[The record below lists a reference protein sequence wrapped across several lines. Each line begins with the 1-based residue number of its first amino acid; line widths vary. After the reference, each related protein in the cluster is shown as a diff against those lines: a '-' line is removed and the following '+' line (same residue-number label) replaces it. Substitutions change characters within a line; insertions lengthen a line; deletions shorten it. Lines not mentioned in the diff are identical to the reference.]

1 VQVGWASLQA
11 LCGLA
16 IGLLAGAHLGVG
28 PAIGSLAQ
36 RMVGIYELGAPV
48 LLFVILGPSMLK
60 LLRQDRGEPRRFT
73 IFAVVWFSLL
83 RLTVCLAATLAVTL
97 LYRLP
102 LSGPT
107 GTVVRWGS
115 MLTLSENRY
124 VLSVAAACLTA
135 WLLRHRTGRAV
146 DLFLRLPDFVEG
158 AGNFVTR
165 LTPLFG
171 FLVGVYIVSLPDML
185 TSAIGRIPGAA
196 LHPVSF
202 RWFSIGAGDVMT
214 AYLAVTAITALL
226 CFVLHASLLTW
237 ARLALPRFSVRGY
250 LSGYLI
256 RVYPLIWSTGAESL
270 AIPANLAIL
279 RRYGGGMPDALRDL
293 TAGLAATLNLNGTL
307 ICCLVLMPAVCM
319 AIGHPLSA
327 GELLACLPLIFGL
340 GYAIPGIPGELAIF
354 ADPIAQALGLSGGER
369 DLFLLLFLSW
379 QIGLTDSFR
388 SAGSATDAV
397 PATLLLTH
405 DYRNRHR
412 PDPAFRTPQ
421 SRP

>member
-1 VQVGWASLQA
+1 
-11 LCGLA
+11 
-16 IGLLAGAHLGVG
+16 
-28 PAIGSLAQ
+28 
-36 RMVGIYELGAPV
+36 MVGIYELGAPV
-48 LLFVILGPSMLK
+48 LLFVILGPAMLK
-60 LLRQDRGEPRRFT
+60 LLRQDSGEPRRFT

-83 RLTVCLAATLAVTL
+83 RLAVCLAATLAVTL

-102 LSGPT
+102 LSEPAGT
-107 GTVVRWGS
+107 GVRWGS

-124 VLSVAAACLTA
+124 VLTVAAACLAT
-135 WLLRHRTGRAV
+135 WLLRHRTGRAI
-146 DLFLRLPDFVEG
+146 DFFLGLPDFVEQ

-171 FLVGVYIVSLPDML
+171 FLVGVYIVSMPDML
-185 TSAIGRIPGAA
+185 TSAIGRMPDAA
-196 LHPVSF
+196 LRPVVF
-202 RWFSIGAGDVMT
+202 RWFSIETGGVGGAMT
-214 AYLAVTAITALL
+214 VYLAVTAITALL
-226 CFVLHASLLTW
+226 CFGLHASLVAW
-237 ARLALPRFSVRGY
+237 ARLALPGFSVRGY

-270 AIPANLAIL
+270 AIPANLATL

-307 ICCLVLMPAVCM
+307 ICCLVLTPAVCM
-319 AIGHPLSA
+319 AVGHPLSVA
-327 GELLACLPLIFGL
+327 ELLACLPLIFGL

-379 QIGLTDSFR
+379 QIGLTDAFR

-405 DYRNRHR
+405 GYRSRQH
-412 PDPAFRTPQ
+412 PAFR
-421 SRP
+421 RPPSGP

>member
-1 VQVGWASLQA
+1 MRIGWASLQA

-16 IGLLAGAHLGVG
+16 IGLLAGSQLGVG
-28 PAIGSLAQ
+28 PAIGSVAQ

-48 LLFVILGPSMLK
+48 LLFVILGPAMLK
-60 LLRQDRGEPRRFT
+60 LLRQDSGEPRRFT

-83 RLTVCLAATLAVTL
+83 RLAVCLAATLAVTL

-102 LSGPT
+102 LSEPAGT
-107 GTVVRWGS
+107 GVRWGS

-124 VLSVAAACLTA
+124 VLTVAAACLAA

-146 DLFLRLPDFVEG
+146 DFFLRLPDFVEQ

-171 FLVGVYIVSLPDML
+171 FLVGVYIVSMPDML
-185 TSAIGRIPGAA
+185 TSAIGRMPDAA
-196 LHPVSF
+196 LRPVVF
-202 RWFSIGAGDVMT
+202 RWFSIETGGVGGAMT
-214 AYLAVTAITALL
+214 VYLAVTAITALL
-226 CFVLHASLLTW
+226 CFGLHASLVAW
-237 ARLALPRFSVRGY
+237 ARLALPGFSVRGY

-270 AIPANLAIL
+270 AIPANLATL

-307 ICCLVLMPAVCM
+307 ICCLVLTPAVCM
-319 AIGHPLSA
+319 AVGHPLSVV
-327 GELLACLPLIFGL
+327 ELLACLPLIFGL

-379 QIGLTDSFR
+379 QIGLTDAFR

-405 DYRNRHR
+405 GYRSRQR
-412 PDPAFRTPQ
+412 PDPAG
-421 SRP
+421 

>member
-1 VQVGWASLQA
+1 
-11 LCGLA
+11 
-16 IGLLAGAHLGVG
+16 
-28 PAIGSLAQ
+28 
-36 RMVGIYELGAPV
+36 
-48 LLFVILGPSMLK
+48 
-60 LLRQDRGEPRRFT
+60 
-73 IFAVVWFSLL
+73 
-83 RLTVCLAATLAVTL
+83 
-97 LYRLP
+97 
-102 LSGPT
+102 
-107 GTVVRWGS
+107 
-115 MLTLSENRY
+115 
-124 VLSVAAACLTA
+124 
-135 WLLRHRTGRAV
+135 
-146 DLFLRLPDFVEG
+146 
-158 AGNFVTR
+158 
-165 LTPLFG
+165 
-171 FLVGVYIVSLPDML
+171 
-185 TSAIGRIPGAA
+185 
-196 LHPVSF
+196 
-202 RWFSIGAGDVMT
+202 
-214 AYLAVTAITALL
+214 
-226 CFVLHASLLTW
+226 
-237 ARLALPRFSVRGY
+237 
-250 LSGYLI
+250 LI

-293 TAGLAATLNLNGTL
+293 TAGLVATLNLNGTL

-327 GELLACLPLIFGL
+327 AELLACLPLIFGL